1 MFDCRIAAV
10 RRSAPLPAPSRLQ
23 RSLAPSS
30 PGGTASPLPVRGRID
45 LAAGRRTICA
55 RVVTACPSFSSGG
68 INSRRLHHAQDRF
81 QHTLEVGDL
90 LLELLPPRGRQFV
103 EAGGAG
109 VLRLS
114 APRLFPPLYLPA
126 LQPVG

>member
-10 RRSAPLPAPSRLQ
+10 RRSAPLPAPSLLQ

-30 PGGTASPLPVRGRID
+30 PGGTASPLPVHGRID
-45 LAAGRRTICA
+45 LAARRRAACA

-68 INSRRLHHAQDRF
+68 INSRRLHHAQDRL
-81 QHTLEVGDL
+81 QHTLEVSDL
-90 LLELLPPRGRQFV
+90 LLELLPPGGRQLV

-109 VLRLS
+109 GSGLV
-114 APRLFPPLYLPA
+114 PPP
-126 LQPVG
+126 